1 MRVYILI
8 GVLTLAVLA
17 SPVSAGLISWLFARS
32 EAQERCQDQEKD
44 RLAGEYAFAALADTK
59 LCLSGVATERFDP
72 AVYCG
77 DDITL
82 DQHKRFYRRLLDGE
96 TMLYPTCD
104 AAQ

>member
-1 MRVYILI
+1 MRVYILT
-8 GVLTLAVLA
+8 GVLGFALLT
-17 SPVSAGLISWLFARS
+17 WLFRQS

-44 RLAGEYAFAALADTK
+44 RLAGEYARAAVADAK
-59 LCLSGVATERFDP
+59 LCLSGVATDRFDP